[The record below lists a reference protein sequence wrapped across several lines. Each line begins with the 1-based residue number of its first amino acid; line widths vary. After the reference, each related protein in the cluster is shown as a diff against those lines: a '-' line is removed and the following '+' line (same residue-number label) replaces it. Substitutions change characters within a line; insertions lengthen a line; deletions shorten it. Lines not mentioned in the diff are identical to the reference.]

1 MSAHQ
6 GPALPW
12 SFVRFLSFWCDFWR
26 YRVYIWS
33 LSLDIY
39 MLFVLV
45 CLHFCVC
52 KPMRECASPTLL
64 PLIIH
69 SRFQPPSHWNKT
81 QSSSKSH
88 SRTNV
93 SQTATY
99 CKCHPPPPTQYSK
112 ASVPTICR
120 MLIRALCHLIP
131 LAGTSG
137 IRATLAT
144 VSYILNPLEPVGLLN
159 TAFVYPS
166 VCVCVSICWYVGP
179 WDAWLSTTLILPW
192 LRRPVEHFWSK
203 KECENRC
210 ILTLVYPAILKVISV
225 WSFSIIAFSLKSE

>member
-166 VCVCVSICWYVGP
+166 VCVCVCVCEHMLVCWPLRCLVKYHS
-179 WDAWLSTTLILPW
+179 DFALITEACRAFLKQKRMW
-192 LRRPVEHFWSK
+192 EQVHSYFGISCYFK
-203 KECENRC
+203 GNQCVI
-210 ILTLVYPAILKVISV
+210 ILNY
-225 WSFSIIAFSLKSE
+225 SL